1 MSTSPPRRLPHSER
15 LLQALR
21 GHAEVLV
28 VMHDNPDPDA
38 IAAGW
43 GVLRL
48 VQEKL
53 GVKVRL
59 LGGGAI
65 VRAENRLMVELLKP
79 PLELVDALPPVDNA
93 AVVLVD
99 CGLETSNQL
108 LARAGKPAAVAV
120 IDHHVTP
127 VRGRV
132 TAAFRDLRPLVTA
145 SATLAA
151 SYLRE
156 QQVEPGTALATAM
169 LYAIRTETRGA
180 RVRYSRIDRSIGLWL
195 TQRADPDVLCQ
206 IEQAPLS
213 RAYFGDLV
221 LAVQGTVLFGDAAL
235 ALLPRTEGADTVG
248 EVADLLSRCQGV
260 RRVLCGA
267 MVAGNL
273 IVSVRTAPDAGN
285 AALLVIKLLEGL
297 GSGGGHDHRA
307 GGKIVGAGSKF
318 PNAEN
323 NGHISAALEE
333 ELCRRWLT
341 LCEVGDQEGIRLVPT
356 MEILEN
362 L

>member
-1 MSTSPPRRLPHSER
+1 MHDNPRRLPHSQR
-15 LLQALR
+15 LLNALQ
-21 GHAEVLV
+21 GHAPVLI

-43 GVLRL
+43 GIYRL
-48 VQEKL
+48 VEEKL
-53 GVKVRL
+53 GVEARL
-59 LGGGAI
+59 PGGGAI
-65 VRAENRLMVELLKP
+65 VRGENRLMVELLQP
-79 PLELVDALPPVDNA
+79 PLELVDALPPVEDA

-99 CGLETSNQL
+99 CGLETKNQL
-108 LARAGKPAAVAV
+108 YARWSRPATLAV

-127 VRGRV
+127 ARKRI
-132 TAAFRDLRPLVTA
+132 AASFRDVRPTVTA

-156 QQVEPGTALATAM
+156 QQIEPGAALATAM

-195 TQRADPDVLCQ
+195 TQRADPDLLTQ

-213 RAYFGDLV
+213 PAYFGDLV
-221 LAVQGTVLFGDAAL
+221 LALQSTYLFHDTAL
-235 ALLPRTEGADTVG
+235 SLLPRAQGADTVG
-248 EVADLLSRCQGV
+248 EVADLLGRCQGV

-267 MVAGNL
+267 LVDGSL

-285 AALLVIKLLEGL
+285 AALLVMQLLDGL
-297 GSGGGHDHRA
+297 GHGGGHEHRA
-307 GGKIVGAGSKF
+307 GGSIAGVGGNGQI
-318 PNAEN
+318 PAE
-323 NGHISAALEE
+323 LEE
-333 ELCRRWLT
+333 EICRRWL
-341 LCEVGDQEGIRLVPT
+341 LACNVEGRHGVRLVPT
-356 MEILEN
+356 REILEN